1 MFGLLLPLVALV
13 ILFLPVLSFIR
24 SIRLERQLDDM
35 RRRLD
40 QLERRAGAA
49 DPLNVARPVTPP
61 VVAPPAVGPSNVS
74 PPIVSPPPVA
84 VPPPVVTSPLPGR
97 SPAAPV
103 AAAPLGEAH
112 LDLEERIGG
121 RWLQH
126 AGLVVL
132 LLGVAFF
139 LRYAFEHDWLSPTIR
154 VGLGLLGGLAMVAG
168 GMRLAA
174 RYRNY
179 GLLLSG
185 GGVAVLYL
193 SVYAGFNL
201 YALFGAQIAFTL
213 LVAVTIAAAALADRT
228 NSQAIAIVAVCG
240 GFATPFLVGG
250 RGDQQVRLFSYVAL
264 LIAATMYLAHR
275 RSWRWLNVVS
285 LAFTCVVVLSW
296 ASVYYADDK
305 YLRTELF
312 LTLYCAM
319 FVDIL
324 RRSRATA
331 ASAYVGALLVAP
343 LGYHLWSVVTLA
355 PHGLAFLVYLIAFTA
370 LAVMLSVREASTLIR
385 AAAFVAMALPLG
397 AWTDAN
403 QWRGWV
409 LTSCAAIV
417 GIYAMHLLAQ
427 LRAATTEQEFDERE
441 VFLIHANGVG
451 LYVALYQV
459 LVDTL
464 SIAQLAALGVLLA
477 AVNAGIWLLLR
488 RAALMRALHW
498 LGVAFTLIAAAV
510 WLQFGGPW
518 AVVVWATEGAVVLW
532 IALQSGSRWLRIG
545 GWLLLALAALRWAQ
559 GDIQQTT
566 TSYTLLFNARAL
578 TGGYLV
584 ALLYFAAWKS
594 AHLERAVL
602 TVAASVVTLIVLST
616 EIVSFWTLRS
626 DSADALVAREMML
639 SASWVAYAAVL
650 VAFGIRRKYA
660 PIRYFAI
667 TLFGVALAKVFFV
680 DLETLG
686 GIYRVAGFLLV
697 GLILLVVS
705 FLYQRNTAAKITS
718 QR

>member
-1 MFGLLLPLVALV
+1 MLGLLGLIALV
-13 ILFLPVLSFIR
+13 VLFMPVISFIR
-24 SIRLERQLDDM
+24 SIQLGRQFDEM
-35 RRRLD
+35 QRRLD
-40 QLERRAGAA
+40 ALERRVDQAG
-49 DPLNVARPVTPP
+49 PLPTTPP
-61 VVAPPAVGPSNVS
+61 ITPRIVV
-74 PPIVSPPPVA
+74 PPPA
-84 VPPPVVTSPLPGR
+84 VPPPPFVPP
-97 SPAAPV
+97 PAAAAQPAAVSIAPV
-103 AAAPLGEAH
+103 ATADAP

-126 AGLVVL
+126 AGLIVL

-154 VGLGLLGGLAMVAG
+154 VGLGIVGGTAMVWG

-185 GGVAVLYL
+185 GGIAVLYL

-201 YALFGAQIAFTL
+201 YALFGPHIAFAL
-213 LVAVTIAAAALADRT
+213 LVAVTIGAAALADLT
-228 NSQAIAIVAVCG
+228 GSQAIAIVAVCG
-240 GFATPFLVGG
+240 GFATPFLVGRG
-250 RGDQQVRLFSYVAL
+250 GDQQVRLFSYVAL

-275 RSWRWLNVVS
+275 RSWRWLNVIS
-285 LAFTCVVVLSW
+285 LALTIAVVVSW
-296 ASVYYADDK
+296 ASVYYVDDK

-324 RRSRATA
+324 RRSWKSGR
-331 ASAYVGALLVAP
+331 SAYVATLLVAP
-343 LGYHLWSVVTLA
+343 VGYHLWSVVALA
-355 PHGLAFLVYLIAFTA
+355 PHGLAFLIYLIAFTA
-370 LAVMLSVREASTLIR
+370 LAVMLSVRAESTLLR
-385 AAAFVAMALPLG
+385 VAAFVAMVLPLG
-397 AWTDAN
+397 AWIDAH
-403 QWRGWV
+403 QWRDWV
-409 LTSCAAIV
+409 LTSCAAIA
-417 GIYAMHLLAQ
+417 GIYGMHLAAQ
-427 LRAATTEQEFDERE
+427 LRAATSDEPFDERE

-451 LYVALYQV
+451 VYVALYQV
-459 LVDTL
+459 LADTL
-464 SIAQLAALGVLLA
+464 SIAQLTSLAVALA
-477 AVNAGIWLLLR
+477 AVNAAIWMLLR
-488 RAALMRALHW
+488 RGVLIQALHW
-498 LGVAFTLIAAAV
+498 LGVAFTLVAAAV

-518 AVVVWATEGAVVLW
+518 AVVIWATEGAVVLW
-532 IALQSGSRWLRIG
+532 IALQAGSRWLRAGAWI
-545 GWLLLALAALRWAQ
+545 LLAIAALRWGQ

-566 TSYTLLFNARAL
+566 TSYTLLLNARAL
-578 TGGYLV
+578 TGIYLV

-594 AHLERAVL
+594 AHLERAV
-602 TVAASVVTLIVLST
+602 VMIAASVVSIIVMSM

-626 DSADALVAREMML
+626 DRADALVAREMML

-650 VAFGIRRKYA
+650 VALGIRRKYA

-667 TLFGVALAKVFFV
+667 ALFGIALIKVFVV

-686 GIYRVAGFLLV
+686 GIYRVAGFLVV